1 MTNYNIIKISEVD
14 NDQLLDFYKK
24 AFYHRHKIL
33 SKHWK
38 WIYRN
43 KYLGF
48 ETLVLIKDQKVV
60 GQAGLIPTKIQ
71 INKEILPATWFVD
84 FAVLP
89 EYQRKGYG
97 TALTEEWMKIS
108 PNQIT
113 FCNNKSLKIFRSL
126 GWSSNNKSKSIVK
139 PLDPINFIYF
149 FRNFKNNYFS
159 RFYKKILRK
168 KLNNI
173 GLIKPYS
180 IKNNYKD
187 LFESFKKRKNNFL
200 NTVLRDEDWLNWRI
214 MECPFRKN
222 IHFFEYKGSFAI
234 VHISINKKIKRL
246 NILYCYNLYDLNGL
260 NEEILIKL
268 IYKWALDN
276 SVDLIWANSN
286 IKDMIKKYENIFT
299 NRFTKNL
306 NFASWSLNKKA
317 HSELSDL
324 QAVDSDNDTCLI
336 NDSNL

>member
-1 MTNYNIIKISEVD
+1 MTNYNIIKISEVGA
-14 NDQLLDFYKK
+14 DQLLEFYKK

-33 SKHWK
+33 NKHWK

-48 ETLVLIKDQKVV
+48 ETLVLIKDQKVI

-71 INKEILPATWFVD
+71 INKEILPAAWFVD
-84 FAVLP
+84 FAILP
-89 EYQRKGYG
+89 EHQRKGYG
-97 TALTEEWMKIS
+97 TALTKEWMKIS

-113 FCNNKSLKIFRSL
+113 FCNNKSLKIFRSF
-126 GWSSNNKSKSIVK
+126 GWNSNKNSKSIAK
-139 PLDPINFIYF
+139 IIDPIKFIYF
-149 FRNFKNNYFS
+149 LRNFKNNYFS
-159 RFYKKILRK
+159 KFYKKNLSN
-168 KLNNI
+168 KLDNI

-200 NTVLRDEDWLNWRI
+200 GTVLRDEDWLNWRI
-214 MECPFRKN
+214 MECPFREN
-222 IHFFEYKGSFAI
+222 IYFFEYKGSFAI
-234 VHISINKKIKRL
+234 VHVSINKNVKRL
-246 NILYCYNLYDLNGL
+246 NILYCYNLNDS

-268 IYKWALDN
+268 VYKWALDN
-276 SVDLIWANSN
+276 SVDLIWGNSN
-286 IKDMIKKYENIFT
+286 EKDVIKKYEKIFT

-306 NFASWSLNKKA
+306 NFASWSVNKKIQPD
-317 HSELSDL
+317 LSDL
-324 QAVDSDNDTCLI
+324 QAVDSDNDTSLI